1 MAIRVLKDHDVPEEN
16 IIFLT
21 FLAASAGLHVLS
33 NAFPNIK
40 IVTSMVDPV
49 LSPDTLWIEPG
60 IGNFGGSC
68 SLHLLQLS
76 LHTYILIPSLLI
88 DRYYGTEDD

>member
-1 MAIRVLKDHDVPEEN
+1 MAVRVLRDHDVPEEN

-33 NAFPNIK
+33 HAFPKMK

-49 LSPDTLWIEPG
+49 LNTETLWIEPG
-60 IGNFGGSC
+60 IGNFGG
-68 SLHLLQLS
+68 LYMNLTKL
-76 LHTYILIPSLLI
+76 
-88 DRYYGTEDD
+88 